1 MNKYIK
7 LVKNISIFAIGTFT
21 SKLLVFLLTP
31 FYTSVLSPDQFGVVN
46 LIVDTSNLIIP
57 VATICIT
64 DAVIR
69 FGLDRA
75 VDRSEVF
82 TNGLLVI
89 LCGFGVM
96 LLVMPALLQNDIIA
110 EFPVLIYLFVLC
122 SGLNS
127 LCLQFIRARGLVK
140 LFAYAGIQNTAI
152 MIVANILM
160 LGVFH
165 LGIYGYV
172 LSIII
177 ADFLSAIFLFWIAG
191 LRKYI
196 NFKHINKDLLRAM
209 ILFSLPLI
217 PTSLF
222 WWVNTLSDK
231 YVITYLLENGKFVNG
246 LYSAAHKLPTF
257 VTMIAGVVMQAWNIS
272 AITEDDAKDKKLFYK
287 NVFGSFSAIIFMGAS
302 FIIVMTKIITKIL
315 VADSYYESWQFVP
328 ILMLA
333 TVFTCFSSFLASIY
347 MVAKKNKVSM
357 LTIFA
362 GAVLNIILNLIMVPI
377 YGGLGAATATFISCL
392 LVFILRAITTKQFIR
407 FNMQIPRL
415 ALNTVIL
422 VFQAVVLILEVQYW
436 FYLECIFFALIV
448 VINAGTLLNGL
459 KSFIAMRHEK

>member
-7 LVKNISIFAIGTFT
+7 LVKNISIFAVGTFT

-31 FYTSVLSPDQFGVVN
+31 FYTSLLSPDQFGVVN

-75 VDRSEVF
+75 VNKTEVF

-89 LCGFGVM
+89 FAGFGVM
-96 LLVMPALLQNDIIA
+96 LLLMPALLQNDIIA

-140 LFAYAGIQNTAI
+140 LFAYSGIQNTAI
-152 MIVANILM
+152 MVIANILM

-191 LRKYI
+191 LRKYVR
-196 NFKHINKDLLRAM
+196 FKHINKELLRAM
-209 ILFSLPLI
+209 VVFSLPLI
-217 PTSLF
+217 PTALF
-222 WWVNTLSDK
+222 WWINTLSDK
-231 YVITYLLENGKFVNG
+231 YVITYMLENGKYING

-257 VTMIAGVVMQAWNIS
+257 ITMIAGVIMQAWNIS
-272 AITEDDAKDKKLFYK
+272 AITEDNAKDKKRFYK
-287 NVFGSFSAIIFMGAS
+287 NVFGSFSAVIFMGAS
-302 FIIVMTKIITKIL
+302 FVIIMTKIVTRIL
-315 VADSYYESWQFVP
+315 VAESYYESWQFVP

-362 GAVLNIILNLIMVPI
+362 GAAVNIALNLILVPL
-377 YGGLGAATATFISCL
+377 YGGLGAATGTFISCM
-392 LVFILRAITTKQFIR
+392 LVFILRVITTKQFIR
-407 FNMQIPRL
+407 FNMQIPKL
-415 ALNTVIL
+415 TLNTVIL
-422 VFQAVVLILEVQYW
+422 IFQAVVMILEVRYW
-436 FYLECIFFALIV
+436 IYLEIVFFVLIV
-448 VINAGTLLNGL
+448 IINAGTLLNGL
-459 KSFIAMRHEK
+459 KSFVSIRRGK

>member
-31 FYTSVLSPDQFGVVN
+31 FYTSVLSPDQFGDVN

-57 VATICIT
+57 IATICIT

-75 VDRSEVF
+75 VDRDQVF
-82 TNGLLVI
+82 TNGILVLLS
-89 LCGFGVM
+89 GFGIM
-96 LLVMPALLQNDIIA
+96 LLLMPVLLQFDIIA
-110 EFPVLIYLFVLC
+110 EYPVLIYLFVLC
-122 SGLNS
+122 SGFNS

-140 LFAYAGIQNTAI
+140 LFAYSGIQNTAI
-152 MIVANILM
+152 MVIVNIIM

-177 ADFLSAIFLFWIAG
+177 ADFISAIFLFWIAG
-191 LRKYI
+191 LRKFI
-196 NFKHINKDLLRAM
+196 HFRAINKRLLRAM

-217 PTSLF
+217 PTALF
-222 WWVNTLSDK
+222 WWINTLSDK
-231 YVITYLLENGKFVNG
+231 YVITYMLENGKYMNG

-257 VTMIAGVVMQAWNIS
+257 LTMIAGVVMQAWNIS
-272 AITEDDAKDKKLFYK
+272 AITEDNAKDKKRFYK
-287 NVFGSFSAIIFMGAS
+287 NVFGSFTAIIFMGAS
-302 FIIVMTKIITKIL
+302 FVILLTKVITKIL
-315 VADSYYESWQFVP
+315 VAGQYYDSWQFVP
-328 ILMLA
+328 VLMLA

-347 MVAKKNKVSM
+347 MVAKKNRVSM
-357 LTIFA
+357 LTILA
-362 GAVLNIILNLIMVPI
+362 GAVVNIVLNLIMVPI
-377 YGGLGAATATFISCL
+377 YGAIGAAIGTFISCL

-407 FNMQIPRL
+407 FDMQIPKL
-415 ALNTVIL
+415 TLNTIIL
-422 VFQAVVLILEVQYW
+422 VFQSVVMIFEVQYW
-436 FYLECIFFALIV
+436 IYLEAIFFALIV
-448 VINAGTLLNGL
+448 IINAGTLLNGVRGFFSMHR
-459 KSFIAMRHEK
+459 KK

>member
-177 ADFLSAIFLFWIAG
+177 ADFLSAIFLFG
-191 LRKYI
+191 
-196 NFKHINKDLLRAM
+196 
-209 ILFSLPLI
+209 
-217 PTSLF
+217 
-222 WWVNTLSDK
+222 
-231 YVITYLLENGKFVNG
+231 
-246 LYSAAHKLPTF
+246 
-257 VTMIAGVVMQAWNIS
+257 
-272 AITEDDAKDKKLFYK
+272 
-287 NVFGSFSAIIFMGAS
+287 
-302 FIIVMTKIITKIL
+302 
-315 VADSYYESWQFVP
+315 
-328 ILMLA
+328 
-333 TVFTCFSSFLASIY
+333 
-347 MVAKKNKVSM
+347 
-357 LTIFA
+357 
-362 GAVLNIILNLIMVPI
+362 
-377 YGGLGAATATFISCL
+377 
-392 LVFILRAITTKQFIR
+392 
-407 FNMQIPRL
+407 
-415 ALNTVIL
+415 
-422 VFQAVVLILEVQYW
+422 
-436 FYLECIFFALIV
+436 
-448 VINAGTLLNGL
+448 
-459 KSFIAMRHEK
+459 